1 MQTQPLFY
9 QRIAALSKEKH
20 GDWYLARDH
29 GYQFARETNCLYV
42 AAIEIPQACREYPIV
57 FASAADGSVFPV
69 LLLGLKTAQ
78 NLYLDGEGNW
88 RARYLPAYLRRY
100 PFVLAKL
107 EDGERYTVC
116 IDESCSGFNT
126 VQEGEALFD
135 AQGEQGALLQ
145 KTVAF
150 LKDYQAHVQWTE
162 DFCRDLQGLE
172 VLEPVQANV
181 SLDSGERFS
190 LTGMLAVSRDRL
202 KALDDGQLAE
212 LARKDYLEL
221 IYAHRVSL
229 GNMQNLITYMS

>member
-212 LARKDYLEL
+212 LARKYYLEL